1 MDEDHNDL
9 YDINELEE
17 YLNESE
23 KAESQ
28 PSKSDKSYKT
38 QKRKP
43 SRAPSWV
50 WEHFEKIP
58 DSDPSNPRCK
68 CKYCGVDYACDTK
81 RCGTSTLRNHLM
93 NQCKKYPNRTV
104 EKSQQVLSFDSSSSN
119 LVSTS
124 TTFSKE
130 AWRLACGQMI
140 IIDELPFSH
149 VEGEGFRKF
158 CNTLNPKYEP
168 PSRRTISRDVFQLYV
183 RSSPSRL
190 SKFKE
195 CVEKEKMEFRETVV
209 LDLEYVSYLFEDAY
223 ESGMVESLTKD
234 VKDTLYNLYD
244 FYKEVDSMDESSK
257 VSNPNDNQSIQ
268 AQQSG
273 MMVDSMDDGIS
284 TVASESAFS
293 TRGRILDAFRSSL
306 GPKMVEAL
314 ICSQNWLKSNPMRY
328 DYRVKVPIEDVA
340 YYDSIE
346 SGTIFF

>member
-23 KAESQ
+23 KVKSQ

-43 SRAPSWV
+43 SRVPSWV
-50 WEHFEKIP
+50 WEHFEKISN
-58 DSDPSNPRCK
+58 SDPSNPRCK
-68 CKYCGVDYACDTK
+68 YKYCGVDYACDTK
-81 RCGTSTLRNHLM
+81 RCGASTLRNHLM

-104 EKSQQVLSFDSSSSN
+104 EKRQQVLSFDSSSSN
-119 LVSTS
+119 LVTTS

-130 AWRLACGQMI
+130 ACRLACAQMI

-168 PSRRTISRDVFQLYV
+168 PSRRTISRDVFQLYLDEKNILKNVFSLRKQRIRLLERKCLDGKFLHVRCAAHIVNLIVTFGLREIHDSIAGIRNAIRYV

-209 LDLEYVSYLFEDAY
+209 LDVSTRWNSTYLMLNSALKYQKAFDR
-223 ESGMVESLTKD
+223 
-234 VKDTLYNLYD
+234 
-244 FYKEVDSMDESSK
+244 
-257 VSNPNDNQSIQ
+257 
-268 AQQSG
+268 
-273 MMVDSMDDGIS
+273 MVDDDGFFLGYFEEDEVGRKRAGPPQS
-284 TVASESAFS
+284 KDWDSE
-293 TRGRILDAFRSSL
+293 
-306 GPKMVEAL
+306 
-314 ICSQNWLKSNPMRY
+314 
-328 DYRVKVPIEDVA
+328 RVSVKFLATFYEVID
-340 YYDSIE
+340 
-346 SGTIFF
+346 G